1 VCSYS
6 HRRTAVSQPWITP
19 SLFDNTGNPA
29 IIDEWTFSK
38 LQNRDVARSKLVQ
51 HWNTFITE
59 ADFQAIAGAG
69 CVSDV
74 QHGDFTPN
82 RYTPFRLNH
91 VRIPIGY
98 WTYEVGPG
106 EPYIQGQHD
115 YLLRAVSWAA
125 KYNLKVIIDLHGAP
139 GSQNAYER
147 ELFQHSG
154 LILIS
159 FSKT

>member
-1 VCSYS
+1 MLIALFLASLLATLSSAGSLGSRHSPRAFSPPFPYGSKPVRGVSLGGWLILEVRHLPFPAVCSYS

-82 RYTPFRLNH
+82 RYTPFLDS
-91 VRIPIGY
+91 I
-98 WTYEVGPG
+98 TYAF
-106 EPYIQGQHD
+106 
-115 YLLRAVSWAA
+115 R
-125 KYNLKVIIDLHGAP
+125 
-139 GSQNAYER
+139 
-147 ELFQHSG
+147 
-154 LILIS
+154 
-159 FSKT
+159 